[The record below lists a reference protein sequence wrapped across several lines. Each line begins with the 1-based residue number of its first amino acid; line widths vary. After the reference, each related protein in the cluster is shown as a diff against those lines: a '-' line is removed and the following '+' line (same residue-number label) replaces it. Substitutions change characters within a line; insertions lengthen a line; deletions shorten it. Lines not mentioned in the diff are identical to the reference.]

1 MAHEGSRPVV
11 RRVVLEAL
19 GPASER
25 EAARYFSSDGAIVG
39 VVLEP
44 KGEVDAGEF
53 RDAVWLEAMEMA
65 AEPGATPVG
74 GIVFRARWG
83 GGGIAVT

>member
-1 MAHEGSRPVV
+1 MSDGSRPVV
-11 RRVVLEAL
+11 RRVVLDAF

-25 EAARYFSSDGAIVG
+25 EAARYFGNDGTLVG

-44 KGEVDAGEF
+44 AGGADVGAF
-53 RDAVWLEAMEMA
+53 RDAVWLAAMEMA

-74 GIVFRARWG
+74 GIVFRTRWG